1 MRGIIQR
8 LLMIVLSCLFFIGAD
23 MVAYIPPVFEPKPR
37 FIDWLNPDQVELQS
51 IRINNLINDIRLYL
65 SRYDARR
72 RASRHTCCVCFSGPL
87 QINLRCGRCGHS
99 FCEDC
104 CELLRCCVVCH
115 GFISADGAFN

>member
-8 LLMIVLSCLFFIGAD
+8 LLMIVLGCLFFIGAD
-23 MVAYIPPVFEPKPR
+23 MVAYMPPVFEPKPR

-51 IRINNLINDIRLYL
+51 DRINNLINYIRQKFYL
-65 SRYDARR
+65 SRYDASR
-72 RASRHTCCVCFSGPL
+72 RASRNTCCVCFSGPQ
-87 QINLRCGRCGHS
+87 QINLRCGHS

-104 CELLRCCVVCH
+104 CERLRCCVVCH